1 MRDAARA
8 SLDVMTFEPLVSGDA
23 GTGPHVWD
31 VAALVHAVADALA
44 ARFGAVAVRGELSGY
59 GRAASGHSYFTLKDA
74 RGTAALRCAMF
85 RRAASLLDFAPG
97 DGDLVELRG
106 RLAVYEPRGELQFV
120 VESMRRAGAGA
131 LYERFLRL
139 KAQLEAEGL
148 FDADCKRPI
157 SACPRAIGIVTSM
170 AAAVLRDVASA
181 LARRAPH
188 VRLIV
193 YPSPVQGGEAPA
205 ALAAAIALAGSRAE
219 VDTLLVCRGGG
230 SIEDLWAFNEAVVVR
245 AIAACALPVISGVGH
260 ETDTTLADFA
270 ADLRAPTPTAAAE
283 LAALPRDDALAAL
296 QALAAQARRAVA
308 QRLDAQ
314 AQRLDRAA
322 WRIARPARALLPHRQ
337 RLEQLAQTQ
346 QSLLLRRLQQERQ
359 RRDVLALRLHIAA
372 RAQPA
377 RARQSTELLAARLIA
392 LDPERVLS
400 RGYAWLSDAQGQA
413 LVSAAQL
420 HRGQL
425 LTARLA
431 DGLAHAEVRDV
442 ERAPRSE

>member
-1 MRDAARA
+1 
-8 SLDVMTFEPLVSGDA
+8 MTFEPLVSGDA

-31 VAALVHAVADALA
+31 VAALVHAVADTLA

-219 VDTLLVCRGGG
+219 
-230 SIEDLWAFNEAVVVR
+230 
-245 AIAACALPVISGVGH
+245 
-260 ETDTTLADFA
+260 
-270 ADLRAPTPTAAAE
+270 
-283 LAALPRDDALAAL
+283 
-296 QALAAQARRAVA
+296 
-308 QRLDAQ
+308 
-314 AQRLDRAA
+314 
-322 WRIARPARALLPHRQ
+322 
-337 RLEQLAQTQ
+337 
-346 QSLLLRRLQQERQ
+346 
-359 RRDVLALRLHIAA
+359 
-372 RAQPA
+372 
-377 RARQSTELLAARLIA
+377 
-392 LDPERVLS
+392 
-400 RGYAWLSDAQGQA
+400 
-413 LVSAAQL
+413 
-420 HRGQL
+420 
-425 LTARLA
+425 
-431 DGLAHAEVRDV
+431 
-442 ERAPRSE
+442 